1 MTERNK
7 ERRELIAQQYANKHG
22 IVGYK
27 VDGNRMIYYE
37 NSETEPKCTTK
48 VIVRLN
54 TLQVTR
60 QKLTYW
66 NPKGDLNMKGER
78 NEEKMAL

>member
-1 MTERNK
+1 MQTK
-7 ERRELIAQQYANKHG
+7 ERKNLIAEQYAQRNG

-37 NSETEPKCTTK
+37 NHKGEPCTVK

-54 TLQVTR
+54 TLKEER
-60 QKLTYW
+60 QKLNYF
-66 NPKGDLNMKGER
+66 NQKGNLNMKGEKY
-78 NEEKMAL
+78 EEKMAL